1 MSGQVPSIGFQGEL
15 GAYSEEAVLGYFGP
29 AVEPRPLPTFR
40 AVCAGVEAG
49 ELASGVIPTE
59 NSLAGSVGEALD
71 ALSESQLVVVG
82 ELLLPVR
89 HRLLG
94 IDGAVLGGI
103 RRVASHPQALAQ
115 CGAYLAARGWQLIPA
130 EDTAGSA
137 RALSETGD
145 RTLAVIASARAAE
158 RYGLVILAA
167 DDLAAA
173 DNVTRFAI
181 VVRPG
186 LAAPP
191 ADGPLA
197 PRPDAPRSTLVIF
210 ETQHGPGALHAALGA
225 FADAGVNLT
234 RIESRPTRRASWEYR
249 FVVQLEGDAGV
260 EPVRSAL
267 GSLAEH
273 AQAIRLLGTFPSADA
288 APS

>member
-1 MSGQVPSIGFQGEL
+1 MSGPAPSIGFQGEL
-15 GAYSEEAVLGYFGP
+15 GAYSEEAVLGYFGA

-40 AVCAGVEAG
+40 AVCAGVESG
-49 ELASGVIPTE
+49 ELAAGVIPTE

-71 ALSESQLVVVG
+71 ALSESELVVDG
-82 ELLLPVR
+82 ELLLPVH

-94 IDGAVLGGI
+94 LEGSDLAGI

-115 CGAYLAARGWQLIPA
+115 CDAYLAAHGWQIIPA

-145 RTLAVIASARAAE
+145 PTLAVIASARAAE
-158 RYGLVILAA
+158 RYGLVILA

-181 VVRPG
+181 LVRPG
-186 LAAPP
+186 SSAPP
-191 ADGPLA
+191 ADGPIA
-197 PRPDAPRSTLVIF
+197 PPADAPRSTLVIF
-210 ETQHGPGALHAALGA
+210 ETQHRPGALHTALGA

-249 FVVQLEGDAGV
+249 FVVQLEGDAAAD
-260 EPVRSAL
+260 PVRSAL
-267 GSLAEH
+267 ASLPEH
-273 AQAIRLLGTFPSADA
+273 AQAIRLLGTFPSADSA
-288 APS
+288 RS

>member
-1 MSGQVPSIGFQGEL
+1 VSGQVPSIGFQGEL

-49 ELASGVIPTE
+49 ELAAGVIPTE

-71 ALSESQLVVVG
+71 ALSESELVVVG

-94 IDGAVLGGI
+94 VDGAVLGGI

-115 CGAYLAARGWQLIPA
+115 CDAYLAASGWQLIPA

-137 RALSETGD
+137 RALAETGD

-158 RYGLVILAA
+158 RYGLVILA
-167 DDLAAA
+167 DDLVAAG
-173 DNVTRFAI
+173 NVTRFAI

-186 LAAPP
+186 SAAPP
-191 ADGPLA
+191 AEGPLA
-197 PRPDAPRSTLVIF
+197 PPADAPRSTLVIF
-210 ETQHGPGALHAALGA
+210 ETQHRPGALHAALGA

-249 FVVQLEGDAGV
+249 FVVQLEGEAALD
-260 EPVRSAL
+260 PVRSAL
-267 GSLAEH
+267 ASLADH
-273 AQAIRLLGTFPSADA
+273 AQAIRLLGSFPSADA
-288 APS
+288 GRS

>member
-1 MSGQVPSIGFQGEL
+1 MSGLAPSIGFQGEL

-40 AVCAGVEAG
+40 AVCAGVEATD
-49 ELASGVIPTE
+49 LAAGVIPTE

-71 ALSESQLVVVG
+71 ALSESELVVVG

-94 IDGAVLGGI
+94 LAGSELAGI

-115 CGAYLAARGWQLIPA
+115 CDAYLAAHGWQLIPA

-137 RALSETGD
+137 RALSETRD
-145 RTLAVIASARAAE
+145 LTLAVIASARAAE
-158 RYGLVILAA
+158 RYRLVVLA

-186 LAAPP
+186 SSSPP

-197 PRPDAPRSTLVIF
+197 PPADGPRSTLVIF
-210 ETQHGPGALHAALGA
+210 ETQHRPGALHAALGA
-225 FADAGVNLT
+225 FAGAGVNLT

-249 FVVQLEGDAGV
+249 FVVQLEGDAAV
-260 EPVRSAL
+260 DPVRSAL
-267 GSLAEH
+267 EALAEH

-288 APS
+288 ARC

>member
-1 MSGQVPSIGFQGEL
+1 VSGQPPLIGFQGEL
-15 GAYSEEAVLGYFGP
+15 GAYSEEAVVGYFGS

-40 AVCAGVEAG
+40 AVCAAVESCA
-49 ELASGVIPTE
+49 LAAGVIPTE

-71 ALSESQLVVVG
+71 ALSESGLIVVG

-94 IDGAVLGGI
+94 RVGSNLAGI

-115 CGAYLAARGWQLIPA
+115 CDAYLASHGWQLVPA
-130 EDTAGSA
+130 EDTAGAA
-137 RALSETGD
+137 RALSETD
-145 RTLAVIASARAAE
+145 DLTLAVIASARAAE

-167 DDLAAA
+167 DLAAA

-186 LAAPP
+186 SAAPP

-197 PRPDAPRSTLVIF
+197 PPANAPRSTLVIF
-210 ETQHGPGALHAALGA
+210 ETQHRPGALHAALGA

-249 FVVQLEGDAGV
+249 FLVQLDGDAAT
-260 EPVRSAL
+260 EPARSAL
-267 GSLAEH
+267 ARLAEH
-273 AQAIRLLGTFPSADA
+273 AHAVRLLGSFPSADA
-288 APS
+288 ARP

>member
-1 MSGQVPSIGFQGEL
+1 LSGQASPIGFQGEV
-15 GAYSEEAVLGYFGP
+15 GAYSEEAVVGYFGA

-40 AVCAGVEAG
+40 AVCAAVESGALAAGVM
-49 ELASGVIPTE
+49 PTE

-71 ALSESQLVVVG
+71 ALSESGLIVAG

-94 IDGAVLGGI
+94 RAGADLAGI

-115 CGAYLAARGWQLIPA
+115 CDAYLASHGWQLIPA
-130 EDTAGSA
+130 EDTAGAA
-137 RALSETGD
+137 RALSETAD
-145 RTLAVIASARAAE
+145 LTLAVIASSRAAE
-158 RYGLVILAA
+158 RYGLVILA

-186 LAAPP
+186 STAPP

-197 PRPDAPRSTLVIF
+197 PPGDAPRSTLVIF
-210 ETQHGPGALHAALGA
+210 ETRHRPGALHAALGA

-249 FVVQLEGDAGV
+249 FVVQLDGDAAT
-260 EPVRSAL
+260 EPARSAL
-267 GSLAEH
+267 ARLAEH
-273 AQAIRLLGTFPSADA
+273 AQAVRLLGSFPSADA
-288 APS
+288 ARP

>member
-1 MSGQVPSIGFQGEL
+1 MSGPASSIGFQGEL

-40 AVCAGVEAG
+40 AVCAAVESG
-49 ELASGVIPTE
+49 EVAAGVIPTE

-94 IDGAVLGGI
+94 LEGSDLAGI

-115 CGAYLAARGWQLIPA
+115 CDAYLAARGWQLVPA

-158 RYGLVILAA
+158 RYGLVVLA

-173 DNVTRFAI
+173 DNVTRFA
-181 VVRPG
+181 VVIRHG
-186 LAAPP
+186 SSAPP

-197 PRPDAPRSTLVIF
+197 PPGDAPRSTLVIF
-210 ETQHGPGALHAALGA
+210 ETQHRPGALHAALGA
-225 FADAGVNLT
+225 FANAGVNLT

-249 FVVQLEGDAGV
+249 FVVQLEGAAAID
-260 EPVRSAL
+260 PVRSAL
-267 GSLAEH
+267 EGLAGH
-273 AQAIRLLGTFPSADA
+273 AQAIRLLGTFPSADSA
-288 APS
+288 RS

>member
-1 MSGQVPSIGFQGEL
+1 VSGPAPSIGFQGEL
-15 GAYSEEAVLGYFGP
+15 GAYSEEAVLGYFGQ

-40 AVCAGVEAG
+40 AVCAAVESG
-49 ELASGVIPTE
+49 ELAAGVIPTE

-71 ALSESQLVVVG
+71 ALSESELVVVG

-94 IDGAVLGGI
+94 VEGSELAGI

-115 CGAYLAARGWQLIPA
+115 CDAYLAAHGWPLIPA

-145 RTLAVIASARAAE
+145 RTLAVIASTRAAE
-158 RYGLVILAA
+158 RYGLIILA

-181 VVRPG
+181 VVRPA
-186 LAAPP
+186 LSAPP

-197 PRPDAPRSTLVIF
+197 PPGDAPRSTLVTF
-210 ETQHGPGALHAALGA
+210 ETQHRPGALHAALGA

-249 FVVQLEGDAGV
+249 FLAQLEGDAAN
-260 EPVRSAL
+260 EPLHSAL
-267 GSLAEH
+267 ARLAEH

-288 APS
+288 AGP